1 MCADIDKKA
10 LTLTHVYFCPQLLD
24 GAKRRKKENVVRCPV
39 LWADLDSCN
48 PQVLQV
54 PASIVVQ
61 SSTGRWQAFWRMEES
76 LSPDAAQ
83 TLCMK
88 IAYFHADQGADRSGW
103 DLTQL
108 MRVPYTPNYKYGDLH
123 TAPIVTVLTTTS
135 ALYRPSDFVAY
146 PAYDALKFVDNPVP
160 LPEDLPQENPEDIMQ
175 RYRMVLHPSAY
186 SLFVE
191 EPTEQDDWS
200 KLQWKLAK
208 LCSEAGMSPE
218 ETFSVVRSAACNK
231 YARDG
236 RPQKDLWAE
245 IKKVYVKEF
254 ESHNLIPTPT
264 AVIPELI
271 SEEEVKQ
278 VQARVTFVEKY
289 IKWASD
295 LTDAAPQYHQ
305 AGAFVILSAILCG
318 AIKLDTSF
326 GMVIPNLWFMIVAD
340 TTLTRKAQPLDAKI
354 LTING
359 WKLMGDIKIGEQV
372 IGSDGKPT
380 TVLGIYPQGVKQNYK
395 VTFNDGAKTE
405 CSSDHLWTHKRPGK
419 KSKWSTWTLKKLM
432 STPLQDHNGTWVR
445 QIPMVEPVQ
454 LPTQDLILDPYL
466 LGLLLGNGT
475 FYDDGSIRFS
485 GIDEE
490 VLFTIREKIKE
501 HELYLDKVSND
512 GVDYRITTRMSR
524 WSKENYV
531 SNAIKVLGLRGTHS
545 HEKFIPKNYWL
556 GSADQRLALLR
567 GLMDTDGWVG
577 ENRST
582 NFASSSKKLALQVQY
597 LVRSLGGWS
606 KYDGGHEAGYNDI
619 DGNFI
624 KCKDSHLVSVSM
636 PMGINP
642 FSLSRKAIR
651 LNNRSWARPRVI
663 KKIEHVGQKPMQC
676 IKVDNEDGLYI
687 TDDFILTHNTT
698 AMNIAMS
705 LLDEVNPDAIMG
717 TDGSPEGIL
726 SAMKDRP
733 KKPSI
738 YLRDEFTGLIEQM
751 AHKDYMAGL
760 GEQLT
765 KLYDGQ
771 NLKRLLR
778 KEEISIRDPR
788 LIIFAGGVKT
798 KMQMLLSEEHV
809 NSGFIPR
816 FVFITA
822 VADRDRVR
830 PVGPPVKVTHEER
843 NLIKDELIN
852 IDMQY
857 NSPRMVLMPDGK
869 STASLRP
876 EFDATLTPEAWER
889 YNQLENTLTNA
900 ALDTGLPHLTPV
912 YDRLAKSTLKA
923 AILIAASQQLD
934 GGSVTVEER
943 DIVHAIYYCRHWHVY
958 ASEMVNGIGKSS
970 DERMID
976 AIVDFSIQAGPMGVG
991 RSDIMRKFRLDSRRA
1006 ELLLTTINQRRLLF
1020 LSSFGGQPR
1029 YVGK

>member
-1 MCADIDKKA
+1 MTAYSTFRDAVEHTEERRYDFFRLIFGQESGYVCIAYKSHLDKGMTEKFFHYPSQLEEMCADIDKKA

-39 LWADLDSCN
+39 LWADLDSCS

-61 SSTGRWQAFWRMEES
+61 SSAGRWQAFWRMEES

-135 ALYRPSDFVAY
+135 ALYRPSDFFAY

-186 SLFVE
+186 SLFIE

-218 ETFSVVRSAACNK
+218 ETFSVVRSSACNK

-271 SEEEVKQ
+271 SDEEVKQ

-326 GMVIPNLWFMIVAD
+326 GIVIPNLWFMLVAD
-340 TTLTRKAQPLDAKI
+340 TTLTRK
-354 LTING
+354 
-359 WKLMGDIKIGEQV
+359 
-372 IGSDGKPT
+372 
-380 TVLGIYPQGVKQNYK
+380 
-395 VTFNDGAKTE
+395 
-405 CSSDHLWTHKRPGK
+405 
-419 KSKWSTWTLKKLM
+419 
-432 STPLQDHNGTWVR
+432 
-445 QIPMVEPVQ
+445 
-454 LPTQDLILDPYL
+454 
-466 LGLLLGNGT
+466 
-475 FYDDGSIRFS
+475 
-485 GIDEE
+485 
-490 VLFTIREKIKE
+490 
-501 HELYLDKVSND
+501 
-512 GVDYRITTRMSR
+512 
-524 WSKENYV
+524 
-531 SNAIKVLGLRGTHS
+531 
-545 HEKFIPKNYWL
+545 
-556 GSADQRLALLR
+556 
-567 GLMDTDGWVG
+567 
-577 ENRST
+577 
-582 NFASSSKKLALQVQY
+582 
-597 LVRSLGGWS
+597 
-606 KYDGGHEAGYNDI
+606 
-619 DGNFI
+619 
-624 KCKDSHLVSVSM
+624 
-636 PMGINP
+636 
-642 FSLSRKAIR
+642 
-651 LNNRSWARPRVI
+651 
-663 KKIEHVGQKPMQC
+663 
-676 IKVDNEDGLYI
+676 
-687 TDDFILTHNTT
+687 TT

-798 KMQMLLSEEHV
+798 KMQMLLNEEHV

-830 PVGPPVKVTHEER
+830 PVGPPVKVTYEER

-876 EFDATLTPEAWER
+876 EFDASLTPEAWER

-934 GGSVTVEER
+934 GGSVTVEEK